1 MKKVR
6 EGYKMTELGEIP
18 EEWEIYSLN
27 EMLESNLIAGHL
39 DGNHGGLYPKSN
51 EFVEDGVPYI
61 GANCIKNSRVDFA
74 NAKYLTSERAKQFK
88 KGVAKNN
95 DVLFAHNATVGPVA
109 LLKTELDYVILS
121 TTLTY
126 YRCNQEIINP
136 VYLMYYMQTPNFVN
150 QYSKTMGQT
159 TRNQV
164 PITLQRE
171 LKHIIPTKKEQDRIS
186 LILNSVD
193 EQIEITD
200 NLIEKTK
207 ELKKGLMQKLLI
219 KGIGHSRFKDTE
231 IGKIPEEWDV
241 VKLSECGEVF
251 GGNAFKSNYFFSDF
265 TDNTYQVIRMGN
277 VQQGRLKLERNPVYL
292 DKKHVGKKEEKYVL
306 KKSDILISLTGTVNK
321 TDYGNVSWT
330 NEDDKYL
337 LNQRVACIRNKRN
350 DFHNRFYFYF
360 LQDSIFR
367 NQFFEYGVGGT
378 GNQANVSISDLNEIF
393 VYKPS
398 IEEQEKIAQILL
410 SVDEKIHNY
419 EFKKGKFQELKN
431 GLMQKLLTG
440 RIRVQ

>member
-1 MKKVR
+1 MKKVK

-18 EEWEIYSLN
+18 VDWEIYSLN
-27 EMLESNLIAGHL
+27 EMLESNLIIGHL

-61 GANCIKNSRVDFA
+61 GANCIKDSRIDFA

-109 LLKTELDYVILS
+109 LLKTELEYVILS

-171 LKHIIPTKKEQDRIS
+171 FKHIIPTKKEQDRIS
-186 LILNSVD
+186 LILSSVD

-207 ELKKGLMQKLLI
+207 ELKKGLMQKLLT
-219 KGIGHSRFKDTE
+219 KGIGHSKFKGTE
-231 IGKIPEEWDV
+231 IGRIPEEW
-241 VKLSECGEVF
+241 EVIHLLEVSDKSKENSF
-251 GGNAFKSNYFFSDF
+251 IDGDWIEAQYITDEGIRLIQTGNIG
-265 TDNTYQVIRMGN
+265 VGN
-277 VQQGRLKLERNPVYL
+277 FIDKG
-292 DKKHVGKKEEKYVL
+292 DKKFVSEATFKEL
-306 KKSDILISLTGTVNK
+306 KCKNVESGDILICRMAEPTG
-321 TDYGNVSWT
+321 
-330 NEDDKYL
+330 
-337 LNQRVACIRNKRN
+337 RACVVPELSKLMITAVDCTIVKV
-350 DFHNRFYFYF
+350 DTNRFDTGFINYF
-360 LQDSIFR
+360 LNSDYNLKRVI
-367 NQFFEYGVGGT
+367 QFEQGST
-378 GNQANVSISDLNEIF
+378 RKRISRINLEKIMIPIP
-393 VYKPS
+393 K
-398 IEEQEKIAQILL
+398 IEEQKQISLIL
-410 SVDEKIHNY
+410 SSVDEQIEQY
-419 EFKKGKFQELKN
+419 ESKKEKLQELKK

-440 RIRVQ
+440 KIRVKV